1 MSEFKFACPV
11 CGQHITADAKD
22 TGSPIS
28 CPTCFRKIVVP
39 QAPATTDPKFVVS
52 ASEANKPRPIA
63 VAAIEGVR
71 PPMDKSA
78 VPTALL
84 VLLVL
89 ACGAG
94 ATLFALRGKIVPP
107 KPHVQEAH
115 NNTPQ
120 PNPVSPSQPE
130 YTGVDLWT
138 LDLSHAE
145 FPDAPVAG
153 SIHHRAFAMER
164 ATLTGSNL
172 TFRVGRNGPIELG
185 VNVVFFNRQPE
196 DLSGKTVEV
205 KPTDAIAPRV
215 VLHWKETDRVD
226 ETIRSGYA
234 MKVEF
239 GAVTNSAITG
249 KIFLGLSDET
259 KSWIAGTFRAEIRKP
274 FPPRQR
280 PPAPRPAP
288 ATPPMPPTQ

>member
-39 QAPATTDPKFVVS
+39 QAPATNDPKFVIS

-63 VAAIEGVR
+63 AAAIEGVR
-71 PPMDKSA
+71 PTTDKSA

-84 VLLVL
+84 ILLVL

-107 KPHVQEAH
+107 KPHAQEVH
-115 NNTPQ
+115 NSNPQ

-164 ATLTGSNL
+164 ATLTASNL

-185 VNVVFFNRQPE
+185 VNVVFFNRQSE

-205 KPTDAIAPRV
+205 KPTDVIAPRV
-215 VLHWKETDRVD
+215 VLHWKEADRVD
-226 ETIRSGYA
+226 ETIHSGYA

-239 GAVTNSAITG
+239 GTVTNGAITG
-249 KIFLGLSDET
+249 KIFLCLSDET
-259 KSWIAGTFRAEIRKP
+259 RSWIGGTFRAEIRKP
-274 FPPRQR
+274 FPPKQR
-280 PPAPRPAP
+280 PPPAP
-288 ATPPMPPTQ
+288 QSIPTTH